1 MDMTPD
7 QVLDAVPFARTLG
20 MEVTHM
26 SADEVRCR
34 LEWTPERTT
43 TGGAMNGGALM
54 ALADNAGGIIAFLN
68 LPDDAK
74 GTSTISSSTNFL
86 RGVREGHVESVT
98 RPIHRG
104 RTTIVAETVLLDADG
119 KLVAKVTQVQAVLR

>member
-20 MEVTHM
+20 MEITQM
-26 SADEVRCR
+26 SSDEVRCR
-34 LEWTPERTT
+34 LAWSPERTT
-43 TGGAMNGGALM
+43 TGGAMNGGAIM
-54 ALADNAGGIIAFLN
+54 GLADNAGGIIAFLN

-86 RGVREGHVESVT
+86 RGVGEGHVDSVT
-98 RPIHRG
+98 RAIHLG
-104 RTTIVAETVLLDADG
+104 RTTIVAETELFDADG
-119 KLVAKVTQVQAVLR
+119 NLVAKVTQVQAVLR